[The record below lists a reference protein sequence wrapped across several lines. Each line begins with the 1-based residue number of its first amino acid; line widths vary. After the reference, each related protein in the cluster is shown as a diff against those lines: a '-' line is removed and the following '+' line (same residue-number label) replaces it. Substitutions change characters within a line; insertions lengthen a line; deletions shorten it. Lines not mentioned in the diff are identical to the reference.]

1 MAWFRPA
8 KKWREEPVMRLLAF
22 VLLFLNPVLWASF
35 YAISKKALHQ
45 VDPISFATFEL
56 SVAAVPALVL
66 AAILHKQ
73 LTINVLRA
81 GVLLGVI
88 LFAAVLG
95 STIALY
101 YTTATNTAFFPA
113 LNGAFAAVITVAVLK
128 KALNLGAIIS
138 VSLATAG
145 ALLVIIM
152 SGEGG
157 GNPMGDLI
165 SLGAAAVY
173 TGYIFAVDNQA
184 SEKNSRT
191 AAQLWAISCV
201 EIVVM
206 AILAWITLFIFG
218 GSVSDMLGKPGL
230 VVSALYVGVF
240 TTIIPTIIALFF
252 QKYVNPMTV
261 ALLYVLEPVW
271 GAIAAWLIEGEVITM
286 VGYIGGSLIIV
297 GSIVNIFSTGDNKA
311 AEQPGS
317 TSATPRPGAAG

>member
-1 MAWFRPA
+1 
-8 KKWREEPVMRLLAF
+8 MRLVALA
-22 VLLFLNPVLWASF
+22 LLFLNPVLWASF

-66 AAILHKQ
+66 AAILHRQ
-73 LTINVLRA
+73 LTREVLRA
-81 GVLLGVI
+81 GILLGVV

-113 LNGAFAAVITVAVLK
+113 LNGAFAAIITFVILK
-128 KALNLGAIIS
+128 KAISLGAVFS
-138 VSLATAG
+138 TSLATAG
-145 ALLVIIM
+145 ALLVILM
-152 SGEGG
+152 SSEGG

-165 SLGAAAVY
+165 ALAAAAVY
-173 TGYIFAVDNQA
+173 TGYIFVVDHQA
-184 SEKNSRT
+184 GEKNSRT
-191 AAQLWAISCV
+191 GAQLWAISCV

-218 GSVSDMLGKPGL
+218 GSVSDMLAKPGL
-230 VVSALYVGVF
+230 VASALYVGVF
-240 TTIIPTIIALFF
+240 TTIIPTVIALFF

-271 GAIAAWLIEGEVITM
+271 GAIAASLIEGEVITM
-286 VGYIGGSLIIV
+286 IGYVGGSLIV
-297 GSIVNIFSTGDNKA
+297 AGSIINIFSG
-311 AEQPGS
+311 GS
-317 TSATPRPGAAG
+317 DEAATPSGSGGTASQVVAAGELMARPG